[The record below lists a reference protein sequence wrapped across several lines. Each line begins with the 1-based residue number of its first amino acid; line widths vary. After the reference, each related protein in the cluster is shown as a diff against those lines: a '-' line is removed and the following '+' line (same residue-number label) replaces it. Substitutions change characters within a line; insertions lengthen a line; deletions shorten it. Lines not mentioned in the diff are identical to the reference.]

1 MNIKPY
7 NNILPTKLVL
17 GCEPLGGTDWGK
29 VNKSEVYKSI
39 RRALDFGI
47 NTFDIADVYGLGKAE
62 MELSKVL
69 GKDRK
74 NAFIIT
80 KFGIRWEAPV
90 GRNRAFTYRD
100 SSADYMN
107 NALDASLK
115 RLKIDTIP
123 LYFIHWP
130 DSKCNLENTI
140 EALERAKEKGKIVN
154 YGLSN
159 FNIEAIPDHIF
170 KDYSISAY
178 QGCMNIVEAERDLK
192 NFKKAIAHNLTTFGY
207 GPLAQGLLSGK
218 YNQYS
223 NFDQSDRR
231 FRLPHFQNGNWENNR
246 SILDLLQILSKKY
259 NKSISQLAIRWAF
272 DGYKV
277 VDCVIAGA
285 KTPDQVEKNYGS
297 LGFELSINDIQMI
310 NMLLN

>member
-1 MNIKPY
+1 
-7 NNILPTKLVL
+7 
-17 GCEPLGGTDWGK
+17 
-29 VNKSEVYKSI
+29 
-39 RRALDFGI
+39 
-47 NTFDIADVYGLGKAE
+47 
-62 MELSKVL
+62 
-69 GKDRK
+69 
-74 NAFIIT
+74 
-80 KFGIRWEAPV
+80 
-90 GRNRAFTYRD
+90 
-100 SSADYMN
+100 
-107 NALDASLK
+107 
-115 RLKIDTIP
+115 
-123 LYFIHWP
+123 
-130 DSKCNLENTI
+130 
-140 EALERAKEKGKIVN
+140 
-154 YGLSN
+154 
-159 FNIEAIPDHIF
+159 
-170 KDYSISAY
+170 
-178 QGCMNIVEAERDLK
+178 
-192 NFKKAIAHNLTTFGY
+192 
-207 GPLAQGLLSGK
+207 LAQGLLSGK